1 MNFIHTAYQ
10 EAGKKM
16 FGPMLDW
23 ILAAVLGV
31 VTVVLLMGKGDS
43 ILKAVN
49 GKRGRDKK
57 KSDEDKKKYS
67 RAMGIFTGV
76 LALDEVVVA
85 LFPDNPWVIWGS
97 ILVAVGAIIGIG
109 QFTKKFNGR

>member
-1 MNFIHTAYQ
+1 
-10 EAGKKM
+10 M
-16 FGPMLDW
+16 FDW

-57 KSDEDKKKYS
+57 KSDEDSK
-67 RAMGIFTGV
+67 I
-76 LALDEVVVA
+76 
-85 LFPDNPWVIWGS
+85 
-97 ILVAVGAIIGIG
+97 
-109 QFTKKFNGR
+109 